1 MTLVMPIN
9 VRELIRLLQETK
21 HNPDKATELIDGFS
35 EGFDI
40 GYHGPTNRQDTA
52 ENIPLKIGSEID
64 LWNKVMQEVQ
74 LNRYAGPYETI
85 PFKNFIQSPIGLVP
99 KSNGKMRLIFHLSY
113 DFGLDEGHRSLNYH
127 TPDDLCSVR
136 YKDLDYAVRTCLR
149 MLDHFKDEE
158 KPLYFGKPI

>member
-1 MTLVMPIN
+1 MPIN
-9 VRELIRLLQETK
+9 VRELIRLLEETK
-21 HNPDKATELIDGFS
+21 YDPDEATELINGFS

-40 GYHGPTNRQDTA
+40 GYRGLTNRQDTA

-74 LNRYAGPYETI
+74 LNRYAGPFETI
-85 PFKNFIQSPIGLVP
+85 PFKKYIQFPIGLVP

-113 DFGLDEGHRSLNYH
+113 DFGPDEDHRSLNYH

-136 YKDLDYAVRTCLR
+136 YKDLDYAVHTCLR
-149 MLDHFKDEE
+149 MLAVLRMRKNHCI
-158 KPLYFGKPI
+158 LGKPT